1 MNPLARGCPL
11 SPRELEVARLIAEDL
26 ADKTI
31 ASILQISPHTV
42 EAYIVRISLKIHT
55 DRSPLARR
63 RVISR
68 WIEEYETKDDNEA
81 QESTAA

>member
-1 MNPLARGCPL
+1 MPSNCPL

-55 DRSPLARR
+55 DRSKLARR
-63 RVISR
+63 RVITR
-68 WIEEYETKDDNEA
+68 WLKEYESERDTDSK
-81 QESTAA
+81 ESNAA